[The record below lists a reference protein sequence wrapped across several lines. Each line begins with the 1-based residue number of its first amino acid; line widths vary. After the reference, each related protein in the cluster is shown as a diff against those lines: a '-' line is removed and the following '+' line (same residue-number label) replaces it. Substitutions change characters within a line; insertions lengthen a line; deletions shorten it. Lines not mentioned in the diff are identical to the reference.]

1 MPFRTPT
8 RADRSLAPRLLALV
22 FAPFAAGFFLS
33 YVFRNVN
40 AVIARELALEFSLS
54 SADVGLLTSMYLLS
68 FAAMQVPVGVFL
80 DRYGPRRVVAALL
93 CIAGLG
99 ALGFALAGSFGEL
112 ALGRAAIGLGVS
124 ACLMGSMK
132 AFSLWFPLE
141 RLATLNGWMI
151 AIGGLGGLAATSP
164 LEALLAPLGWRAIFL
179 GMALGCALAA
189 AAIFFIVPEKPLPG
203 AGERWGLAFARM
215 GRIFGTLSFWRIGLP
230 LMVCHGAYQAMQGL
244 WLAQWLTDVGGLARP
259 AMAAHLFATA
269 LAYAV
274 GALFFGWFADFL
286 ADRGVSRLGLYKL
299 GTALGVAAYIAIAFD
314 LVPAK
319 LPLLMVYGF
328 STISGALAYALLT
341 RNFPPEMTGR
351 VNTAANV
358 AFFFVSFLC
367 QFGVG
372 VVLRMFAVVDGR
384 YSPDG
389 YMLAFGL
396 IAAAQCAV
404 LAWLL
409 PMKEHAVQAARRS

>member
-1 MPFRTPT
+1 MSSTDQQRTD
-8 RADRSLAPRLLALV
+8 ASLPPRLLALV

-33 YVFRNVN
+33 YLFRNVN
-40 AVIARELALEFSLS
+40 AVIAKDLAAEFSLS
-54 SADVGLLTSMYLLS
+54 PADVGLLTSLYLLS

-99 ALGFALAGSFGEL
+99 ALGFGLAGSLGEL
-112 ALGRAAIGLGVS
+112 ALGRALIGLGVS

-132 AFSLWFPLE
+132 AFTLWFPLS

-151 AIGGLGGLAATSP
+151 AFGGLGGLAATSP
-164 LEALLAPLGWRAIFL
+164 LEALLGPLGWRAVFV
-179 GMALGCALAA
+179 GMAAGCALAA

-203 AGERWGLAFARM
+203 AGERWGAAFARM
-215 GRIFGTLSFWRIGLP
+215 GRVFGSQSFWRIGLP

-244 WLAQWLTDVGGLARP
+244 WLAPWLIDVGGLARA
-259 AMAAHLFATA
+259 AMAAHMFATA
-269 LAYAV
+269 LAYAI
-274 GALFFGWFADFL
+274 GALFFGWLADFL
-286 ADRGVSRLGLYKL
+286 GDRGVSRLGLYKL
-299 GTALGVAAYIAIAFD
+299 GTAMAVAAFIAIAFD

-319 LPLLMVYGF
+319 MPLLMVYGF
-328 STISGALAYALLT
+328 STISGALSYALLT
-341 RNFPPEMTGR
+341 RHFPPEMTGR

-367 QFGVG
+367 QIGIG
-372 VVLRMFAVVDGR
+372 VVLRLFAVVDGR
-384 YSPDG
+384 YAPDG

-409 PMKEHAVQAARRS
+409 PMKEEDV

>member
-1 MPFRTPT
+1 M
-8 RADRSLAPRLLALV
+8 

-40 AVIARELALEFSLS
+40 AVIAKDLAAEFALS
-54 SADVGLLTSMYLLS
+54 PADIGLLTSMYLLS

-80 DRYGPRRVVAALL
+80 DRYGPRRVVASLL

-99 ALGFALAGSFGEL
+99 ALGFALAGRFGEL
-112 ALGRAAIGLGVS
+112 ALGRALIGLGVS
-124 ACLMGSMK
+124 ACLMGSIK
-132 AFSLWFPLE
+132 AFTLWFPLA

-151 AIGGLGGLAATSP
+151 AFGGLGGLAATSP
-164 LEALLAPLGWRAIFL
+164 LEALLTPLGWRAVFV
-179 GMALGCALAA
+179 GMAAGCALAA

-203 AGERWGLAFARM
+203 AGEGWGVAFARM
-215 GRIFGTLSFWRIGLP
+215 GRVFGTLSFWRIGLP

-244 WLAQWLTDVGGLARP
+244 WLAPWLADVGGLARA
-259 AMAAHLFATA
+259 AMAAHLFTTA
-269 LAYAV
+269 LAYTI
-274 GALFFGWFADFL
+274 GALFYGWFADFL
-286 ADRGVSRLGLYKL
+286 GDRGVSRLGLYKV
-299 GTALGVAAYIAIAFD
+299 GAATAVAAFIAIAFD
-314 LVPAK
+314 LVQAK
-319 LPLLMVYGF
+319 MPLLMVYGF
-328 STISGALAYALLT
+328 STISAALAYALLT
-341 RNFPPEMTGR
+341 RHFPPEMTGR

-358 AFFFVSFLC
+358 AMFFVSFLC

-372 VVLRMFAVVDGR
+372 VVLRMFPVVDGR

-409 PMKEHAVQAARRS
+409 PMKDEA

>member
-1 MPFRTPT
+1 M
-8 RADRSLAPRLLALV
+8 SLPPRLLALV

-40 AVIARELALEFSLS
+40 AVIAKDLAAEFALS
-54 SADVGLLTSMYLLS
+54 PADVGLLTSMYLLS
-68 FAAMQVPVGVFL
+68 FAAMQLPVGVFL
-80 DRYGPRRVVAALL
+80 DLYGPRRVVAALL
-93 CIAGLG
+93 CVAGLG
-99 ALGFALAGSFGEL
+99 ALGFALAGGFGEL
-112 ALGRAAIGLGVS
+112 ALGRALIGLGVS

-132 AFSLWFPLE
+132 AFTLWFPLA

-151 AIGGLGGLAATSP
+151 AFGGLGGLAATSP
-164 LEALLAPLGWRAIFL
+164 LEALLTPFGWRAVFV
-179 GMALGCALAA
+179 GMAAGCALAA

-203 AGERWGLAFARM
+203 AGERWAVAFARM
-215 GRIFGTLSFWRIGLP
+215 GRVFGTLSFWRIGLP
-230 LMVCHGAYQAMQGL
+230 LMVGHGAYQAMQGL
-244 WLAQWLTDVGGLARP
+244 WLAPWLADVGGLARA
-259 AMAAHLFATA
+259 AMAAHMFATA
-269 LAYAV
+269 LAYAI

-286 ADRGVSRLGLYKL
+286 ADRGVSRLGLYKV
-299 GTALGVAAYIAIAFD
+299 GSAIAVAAFIGIAFD

-319 LPLLMVYGF
+319 MPLLMLYGF

-341 RNFPPEMTGR
+341 RYFPPELTGR

-372 VVLRMFAVVDGR
+372 MVLRLFPVIDGR

-409 PMKEHAVQAARRS
+409 PMKESADQARGPA